1 MSFLSV
7 EFRLVP
13 TGYRRPAAGQVA
25 TARADQR
32 RNCRREGFGLE
43 YPNLR
48 HVRLFCACVR
58 SGSLTKAAESVA
70 VSQPAASQAITKLE
84 AFYGSQLLERHQ
96 RRTTPTADGLI
107 LQRSEEHTSE
117 LQSLMRI
124 SYAGFC
130 LKKKSKINQR

>member
-70 VSQPAASQAITKLE
+70 VSQPAASQAITTLE
-84 AFYGSQLLERHQ
+84 AFYGSQLLERHP

-107 LQRSEEHTSE
+107 LQARASSDE
-117 LQSLMRI
+117 RRV
-124 SYAGFC
+124 GKGC
-130 LKKKSKINQR
+130 VSK

>member
-58 SGSLTKAAESVA
+58 SGSLTTAAESVA
-70 VSQPAASQAITKLE
+70 VSQPAASQAITNPQ
-84 AFYGSQLLERHQ
+84 AFYVSQPLAPPHPP
-96 RRTTPTADGLI
+96 TPPTPTRPPTTHKTAV
-107 LQRSEEHTSE
+107 R
-117 LQSLMRI
+117 
-124 SYAGFC
+124 
-130 LKKKSKINQR
+130 